1 MGEKMKVVEIKVIFE
16 SDNIERAQKEIS
28 DIFYGFGATGL
39 KIDEP
44 LKNKNPLDFYKDEK
58 QFLMVDHAISAYFPL
73 NPYSARR
80 NQAIVEKFEDT
91 FRDREDIVYTID
103 FYEYDEEDYQ
113 NSWKKYLY
121 PEKVSEKFVVKPTW
135 REYTPEEDELVIELD
150 PGRAFG
156 TGSHPTTSLCLKL
169 MEKNIQPG
177 DSVIDVG
184 TGSGIL
190 MIAAER
196 LGASEVY
203 GTDIDELAVESAKE
217 NLELNGISEEK
228 AKVFHGDLISVVK
241 DKKFDVVVANILAD
255 VLLILLKD
263 ISRVARKDGL
273 IIFSGIIEDKLE
285 LLVREVEKLKL
296 EILEIKADKEWRAML
311 IKA

>member
-1 MGEKMKVVEIKVIFE
+1 MKVVEIKVIYE
-16 SDNIERAQKEIS
+16 SDDIDRATKEIS
-28 DIFYGFGATGL
+28 DVFYDFGVTGL
-39 KIDEP
+39 KIEEP
-44 LKNKNPLDFYKDEK
+44 MKSKNPLDFYKNEK
-58 QFLMVDHAISAYFPL
+58 EFLMVDHAISAYFPL
-73 NPYSARR
+73 NPYAEKRKNAILARFE
-80 NQAIVEKFEDT
+80 EKFAE
-91 FRDREDIVYTID
+91 REDIVYTVD

-113 NSWKKYLY
+113 NSWKKYLF

-135 REYTPEEDELVIELD
+135 REYTPESDELIIELD

-169 MEKNIQPG
+169 MEENIKEG

-190 MIAAER
+190 MIAADR
-196 LGASEVY
+196 LGASEIY

-217 NLELNGISEEK
+217 NLELNKIGEDK
-228 AKVFHGDLISVVK
+228 AKVYKGDLISVVE

-255 VLLILLKD
+255 VLLILLHD
-263 ISRVARKDGL
+263 ISKVVKENGK
-273 IIFSGIIEDKLE
+273 IIFSGIIEDKCE
-285 LLVREVEKLKL
+285 LLKREVEALGFTV
-296 EILEIKADKEWRAML
+296 EEIKADKEWRAML

>member
-1 MGEKMKVVEIKVIFE
+1 MKVIEIKVIFD
-16 SDNIERAQKEIS
+16 SDNIEITQKEIC

-44 LKNKNPLDFYKDEK
+44 LKTKNPLDFYKDEK
-58 QFLMVDHAISAYFPL
+58 QFLMVDYAVSAYFPM
-73 NPYSARR
+73 NPYSQRR
-80 NQAIVEKFEDT
+80 NDLIKAAFEEKFND
-91 FRDREDIVYTID
+91 RDDVVFTID

-135 REYTPEEDELVIELD
+135 REYEVEEGELVIELD

-156 TGSHPTTSLCLKL
+156 TGSHPTTSLCLKI
-169 MEKNIQPG
+169 MEENIKPG

-190 MIAAER
+190 MIAAEK
-196 LGASEVY
+196 LGATDIY
-203 GTDIDELAVESAKE
+203 GTDIDELAVESTKE
-217 NLELNGISEEK
+217 NLELNHISPDI
-228 AKVFHGDLISVVK
+228 AKVYLGDLISVVK
-241 DKKFDVVVANILAD
+241 DKQFDVVVANILAD
-255 VLLILLKD
+255 VILLLLKD
-263 ISRVARKDGL
+263 IFKVVKKGGL
-273 IIFSGIIEDKLE
+273 IIFSGIIEDKLPE
-285 LLVREVEKLKL
+285 IVKQVKEKEL
-296 EILEIKADKEWRAML
+296 EILEIKRDKEWRALL